1 MAIAVADRVLM
12 MENSVYSVISPE
24 GCASIMWR
32 DSSKRE
38 IAAQAM
44 RITAKDN
51 LEMGFCD
58 EIIPEPAGGA
68 HHDYDAAA
76 TSLSAA
82 LEKNLAELE
91 KKPLQELLDARYQK
105 FRKMAQYYE
114 IV

>member
-1 MAIAVADRVLM
+1 M

-58 EIIPEPAGGA
+58 EIIAEPPGGA

-76 TSLSAA
+76 ASLSAA

-91 KKPLQELLDARYQK
+91 KKPLPELLEARYQK
-105 FRKMAQYYE
+105 FRTMAQYYE
-114 IV
+114 TL